1 MKEQEKNN
9 LKRLLWLGN
18 VHSFFPDRSAMDLQQ
33 GYNQWLEHKLAF
45 QKLYT
50 KMDLGRLKEDLDRA
64 PSVDVIA
71 GIMLTFHY
79 GPYRLVPRYLLAMGY
94 KVTLLVSADVLL
106 REETDY
112 RQQLNNMGLSNDYF
126 ECLDAQNPMV
136 LRKLCQAVET
146 KRMVVVFLDA
156 HESLANNADKDRE
169 GKLRIAFGAHY
180 FYWRTNMLKLAQRL
194 GIAVYVAHMEVR
206 HQGAQQSWQMRMPQM
221 VLSNTDKNRQDAL
234 LKAFEVLQQTFQ
246 AMIAE
251 DWTAWENWTLL
262 HRYTVVK
269 KQNRSA
275 SINSTGSWLMPFTL
289 GHKAYLF
296 DIATRGFFE
305 VVCKNK

>member
-18 VHSFFPDRSAMDLQQ
+18 VHSFFPDRSAMDLQH
-33 GYNQWLEHKLAF
+33 GYNQWLHHKQAF
-45 QKLYT
+45 QKLYA
-50 KMDLGRLKEDLDRA
+50 KMNLGLLKEDLERDPR
-64 PSVDVIA
+64 VDLEA

-112 RQQLNNMGLSNDYF
+112 RRELASMGLSKDCF
-126 ECLDAQNPMV
+126 ECLNAQNPMV
-136 LRKLCQAVET
+136 LRKLCQAVKA

-194 GIAVYVAHMEVR
+194 GISVSVTHMEVR
-206 HQGAQQSWQMRMPQM
+206 QQGDQQSWQMRIPQI
-221 VLSNTDKNRQDAL
+221 VLSTRDKNRQDAL

-246 AMIAE
+246 AMIAG

-269 KQNRSA
+269 NQNRVA
-275 SINSTGSWLMPFTL
+275 CINSIGSWLMPFTL
-289 GHKAYLF
+289 GRKAYLF
-296 DIATRGFFE
+296 DIATKGFFE

>member
-33 GYNQWLEHKLAF
+33 GYNQWLDHKQAF
-45 QKLYT
+45 QKLYV
-50 KMDLGRLKEDLDRA
+50 KMDLARLTEDLDGA
-64 PSVDVIA
+64 PHVDLKE

-106 REETDY
+106 REETAY
-112 RQQLNNMGLSNDYF
+112 RQELGIMGLSNDYF

-136 LRKLCQAVET
+136 LRKLCQAVEA

-156 HESLANNADKDRE
+156 HETLANNADKDRE
-169 GKLRIAFGAHY
+169 AKLRIAFGAHY
-180 FYWRTNMLKLAQRL
+180 FYWRTNMLILAQRL
-194 GIAVYVAHMEVR
+194 GMSVSVAHMEVR
-206 HQGAQQSWQMRMPQM
+206 QHGERQSWQMRTPQI
-221 VLSNTDKNRQDAL
+221 VLSTTEKNRQDAL

-246 AMIAE
+246 AMIAG

-269 KQNRSA
+269 KQNRA
-275 SINSTGSWLMPFTL
+275 AGINSTGSWLMPFTL

-296 DIATRGFFE
+296 DIATKGFFE